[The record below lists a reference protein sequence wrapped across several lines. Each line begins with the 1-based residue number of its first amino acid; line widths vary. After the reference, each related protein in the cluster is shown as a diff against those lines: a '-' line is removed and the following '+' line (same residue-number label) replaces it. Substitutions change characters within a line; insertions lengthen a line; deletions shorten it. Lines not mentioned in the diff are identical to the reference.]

1 MDKFSDDQIRVCVTD
16 TLTETFDTMLS
27 MQLTPVDDLED
38 PGLNENRM
46 VGAVNFAGEVVGTV
60 SLQISRP
67 YSKIMTAAM
76 LGMSLEE
83 EMDEETIRDVV
94 GELTNILTGNLKTEF
109 VDAGLSCIIS
119 TPHITTGSDFKID
132 PLNIAPPLKFYF
144 RHDSND
150 VFIELVVKEESGGAE
165 AMGPVSELSSEEVVT
180 KINSV
185 DIRTTVIN
193 SVIDVFFTMLEME
206 IEHIEEVPASFTE
219 EMRTVG
225 TVTFAGD
232 VDGLFNIQVNDD
244 FGRIMTAAMLG
255 MTTEEVEGPE
265 DVYDVIREVSNMIG
279 GNLKSAFVDV
289 GLSCVLS
296 TPSITNGRDF
306 RVEASTGI
314 RPERLLFT
322 YQDHT
327 IIVEAGVKREQ
338 VAEEEEEAAHVTVK
352 AASSPEAAVDE
363 LRNLDVI
370 MDIPMEVTVELGRTR
385 KKINDLLRI
394 QNGSVVALQQLD
406 GEPVDILVNKTLI
419 ARGEVVVEKEKY
431 GIRIKEIV
439 SRRERLNSLR

>member
-1 MDKFSDDQIRVCVTD
+1 MEKFTDDQIRDCVTD

-27 MQLTPVDDLED
+27 MKLAPVDPAEGPELDD
-38 PGLNENRM
+38 DRM
-46 VGAVNFAGEVVGTV
+46 VGAVNFAGEVVGTLSIQV
-60 SLQISRP
+60 SRP
-67 YSKIMTAAM
+67 YSKMITAAM
-76 LGMSLEE
+76 LGMAPDEE
-83 EMDEETIRDVV
+83 VDEETIRDVV
-94 GELTNILTGNLKTEF
+94 GELTNIVTGNLKTGF

-132 PLNIAPPLKFYF
+132 TLNIAAPLQYYF
-144 RHDSND
+144 RHDTHD

-165 AMGPVSELSSEEVVT
+165 AMGPPSDLTSEEVAS

-185 DIRTTVIN
+185 DVRTTVIN

-206 IEHIEEVPASFTE
+206 IEHIPEVPASFTE

-244 FGRIMTAAMLG
+244 FGQIMTAAMLG
-255 MTTEEVEGPE
+255 MEPEEVEDQE

-279 GNLKSAFVDV
+279 GNLKSAFVDA
-289 GLSCVLS
+289 GLACVLS

-314 RPERLLFT
+314 LPERLLFT
-322 YQDHT
+322 FSDHT
-327 IIVEAGVKREQ
+327 IIVEAGIKKEQ
-338 VAEEEEEAAHVTVK
+338 AAAAEAVAAPVVEKPAPVIETK
-352 AASSPEAAVDE
+352 VDE
-363 LRNLDVI
+363 LQNLDVI

-394 QNGSVVALQQLD
+394 QDGSVIALRQLD

>member
-1 MDKFSDDQIRVCVTD
+1 MEKFSDDQIRNCVTD

-27 MQLTPVDDLED
+27 MQLTAVDAAED
-38 PGLNENRM
+38 PELNDDRI
-46 VGAVNFAGEVVGTV
+46 VGAVNFAGEVVGTLSFQV
-60 SLQISRP
+60 SRP
-67 YSKIMTAAM
+67 YSKMLTAAM
-76 LGMSLEE
+76 LGMEPEE
-83 EMDEETIRDVV
+83 EIDEETVRDVV

-109 VDAGLSCIIS
+109 VDVGLSCIIS

-132 PLNIAPPLKFYF
+132 PLTIAPPLHYCF
-144 RHDSND
+144 RHDTHD

-165 AMGPVSELSSEEVVT
+165 AMGPVSELSAEEVVS

-185 DIRTTVIN
+185 DVRTTVIN

-206 IEHIEEVPASFTE
+206 IEHIPEVPASFTE
-219 EMRTVG
+219 ELRTVG

-232 VDGLFNIQVNDD
+232 VDGLFNIQVNDN
-244 FGRIMTAAMLG
+244 FGQMMTAAMLG
-255 MTTEEVEGPE
+255 MEPEEVEGEE

-279 GNLKSAFVDV
+279 GNLKSAFVDA
-289 GLSCVLS
+289 GLACVLS

-306 RVEASTGI
+306 RVEAATGI
-314 RPERLLFT
+314 RPDRLLFA
-322 YQDHT
+322 YNDHT
-327 IIVEAGVKREQ
+327 IIVEAGVKK
-338 VAEEEEEAAHVTVK
+338 EEEAEAEP
-352 AASSPEAAVDE
+352 AAPVAKKPAVAPKEPLDE
-363 LRNLDVI
+363 LQNLDFI

-394 QNGSVVALQQLD
+394 QNGSVLALQQLD

-431 GIRIKEIV
+431 GIRITEIV

>member
-1 MDKFSDDQIRVCVTD
+1 M
-16 TLTETFDTMLS
+16 
-27 MQLTPVDDLED
+27 
-38 PGLNENRM
+38 
-46 VGAVNFAGEVVGTV
+46 
-60 SLQISRP
+60 
-67 YSKIMTAAM
+67 
-76 LGMSLEE
+76 
-83 EMDEETIRDVV
+83 
-94 GELTNILTGNLKTEF
+94 
-109 VDAGLSCIIS
+109 
-119 TPHITTGSDFKID
+119 
-132 PLNIAPPLKFYF
+132 PLKYFF
-144 RHDSND
+144 RHDTHD
-150 VFIELVVKEESGGAE
+150 VIIELVVKEESGGAE
-165 AMGPVSELSSEEVVT
+165 AMGPVSELSSEEVAS

-185 DIRTTVIN
+185 DVRTTVIN

-206 IEHIEEVPASFTE
+206 IEHIPEVPASFTE

-244 FGRIMTAAMLG
+244 FGQGMTAAMLG
-255 MTTEEVEGPE
+255 MEPEEVEDPK

-279 GNLKSAFVDV
+279 GNLKSAFVDA
-289 GLSCVLS
+289 GLACVLS

-322 YQDHT
+322 FNDHT
-327 IIVEAGVKREQ
+327 IIVEAGIKKEQ
-338 VAEEEEEAAHVTVK
+338 AAAEEEAAPVVVK
-352 AASSPEAAVDE
+352 PARAVETKVDE
-363 LRNLDVI
+363 LQNLDVI

-394 QNGSVVALQQLD
+394 QDGAVIALRQLD

-439 SRRERLNSLR
+439 SRRERLNSLS